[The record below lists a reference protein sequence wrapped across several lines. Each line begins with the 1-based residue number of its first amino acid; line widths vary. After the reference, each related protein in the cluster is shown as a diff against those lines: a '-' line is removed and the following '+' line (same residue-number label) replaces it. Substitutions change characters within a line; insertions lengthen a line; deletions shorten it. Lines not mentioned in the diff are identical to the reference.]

1 MLTITLDKTEDGI
14 FIITLEGT
22 FENEDIPVYLDFSHD
37 TFDEARHI
45 RRVSVIKDLRIT
57 GTKVR
62 EQMARESKRLQPQI
76 EKTCVVGLTGL
87 KRAFAILF
95 SRITGE
101 TIKNFDTLEEALAWL
116 RLEA

>member
-1 MLTITLDKTEDGI
+1 MLTIKLDQTEDGI

-37 TFDEARHI
+37 TFDEEQHI
-45 RRVSVIKDLRIT
+45 RRVSVIKGLRIT

-62 EQMARESKRLQPQI
+62 EQMAQESKRLQLQI
-76 EKTCVVGLTGL
+76 ERTCVVGLTGL
-87 KRAFAILF
+87 KRAFAVLF

-101 TIKNFDTLEEALAWL
+101 TLKNFDTLEEALAWL
-116 RLEA
+116 RS